1 MIRSASE
8 QRLDRWERDS
18 MRRKIDEAL
27 HAAARRAGSSG
38 DDEEGLDEPSPPS
51 ALTYVLNSWLLQLER
66 RTFELEW
73 QNRQFED
80 RSRRWRAAFMT
91 VSIVAIIVILLT
103 ALSVPSAIWKASNET
118 SATAATRVS
127 DR

>member
-18 MRRKIDEAL
+18 MRRRIDDAL
-27 HAAARRAGSSG
+27 RAAARRAGSSG
-38 DDEEGLDEPSPPS
+38 DDEEGLTES
-51 ALTYVLNSWLLQLER
+51 ASQSTLTHALHSWLLQLER

-91 VSIVAIIVILLT
+91 VSVVAIIVILLT
-103 ALSVPSAIWKASNET
+103 ALQVPSAIWAATNEP
-118 SATAATRVS
+118 SATAATSGNAR
-127 DR
+127 